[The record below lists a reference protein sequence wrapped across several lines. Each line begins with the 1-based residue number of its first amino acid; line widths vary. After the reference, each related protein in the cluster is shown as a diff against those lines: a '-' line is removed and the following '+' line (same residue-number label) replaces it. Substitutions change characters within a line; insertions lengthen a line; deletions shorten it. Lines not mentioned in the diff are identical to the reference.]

1 MKTKNIIL
9 SVFALLILVTAAW
22 AADVDGKWVGQT
34 PGRDG
39 AMQDVTMTLK
49 ADGEKLTGTVTGRGG
64 ETAISDGTIKGSAV
78 SFNVVRE
85 TPNGTF
91 KIVYTGTLAGD
102 EIKFSR
108 KMEGGQGA
116 GAPAVEFTAKRSK

>member
-9 SVFALLILVTAAW
+9 SAFAILILVTAAW

-39 AMQDVTMTLK
+39 AMQETVMNLK
-49 ADGEKLTGTVTGRGG
+49 ADGEKLTGTVSGRMG
-64 ETAISDGTIKGSAV
+64 ETAISDGTIKGNAV

-108 KMEGGQGA
+108 KMEGGQG
-116 GAPAVEFTAKRSK
+116 GGNAVEFTAKRSK

>member
-39 AMQDVTMTLK
+39 AMQETTMTLK
-49 ADGEKLTGTVTGRGG
+49 ADGEKLTGTVTGRMG
-64 ETAISDGTIKGSAV
+64 ETAISDGTIKGNAV

-85 TPNGTF
+85 TPNGNI

-108 KMEGGQGA
+108 KMEGGPG
-116 GAPAVEFTAKRSK
+116 GGNAVEFTAKRSK

>member
-9 SVFALLILVTAAW
+9 SACFVLILATVAW

-49 ADGEKLTGTVTGRGG
+49 ADGEKLTGTITGRGG
-64 ETAISDGTIKGSAV
+64 ETAISDGTIKGSEI
-78 SFNVVRE
+78 SFNIVRE
-85 TPNGTF
+85 FNGNSI
-91 KIVYTGTLAGD
+91 KIVYKGTLAGD

-108 KMEGGQGA
+108 KMEGGPAA